1 MALAELEAEVFILGN
16 WKNFDELE
24 DCLNL
29 DELSL
34 IVNSSRKAERERQK
48 FAAALKGIDLDAEN
62 NDTKKKI
69 EEVQRRANARL
80 SGIDEDQ
87 FDNLEL
93 IDIGISFTEEE

>member
-24 DCLNL
+24 ECLNL

-34 IVNSSRKAERERQK
+34 LINSSRKAERERQK
-48 FAAALKGIDLDAEN
+48 FAAALKGVDLDSES

-69 EEVQRRANARL
+69 EDVQRRANARL
-80 SGIDEDQ
+80 AGIDEDK
-87 FDNLEL
+87 FDELEL
-93 IDIGISFTEEE
+93 IDLGISFTEEE